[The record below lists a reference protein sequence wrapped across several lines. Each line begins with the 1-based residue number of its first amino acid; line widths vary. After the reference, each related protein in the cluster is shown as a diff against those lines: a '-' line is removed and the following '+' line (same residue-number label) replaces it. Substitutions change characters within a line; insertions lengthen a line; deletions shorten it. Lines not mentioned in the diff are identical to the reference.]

1 MRQTITQVSTVLR
14 DLPHACIMVIV
25 ALICM
30 LMLAGCRPSDPMQ
43 DARDLIA
50 AGRYREALEPLRDLM
65 KDNSDD
71 TELLFIY
78 GRTLVQTGQPGL
90 AEWPLRKAQSDPK
103 WFVPASMMIAQ
114 IELAGG
120 NAQNA
125 ADIYAKILEEYPDNM
140 GVRIKRAN
148 VLANSP
154 MLLQE
159 ALDAVDRI
167 LEIDPS
173 ELSAHKPQ
181 ILAYLGLNQP
191 DDAERVLDELGGRIE
206 AETDED
212 DPMRGWHCATMA
224 IFADDKGDED
234 VARERW
240 AECVEL
246 YPTHSNVVGLGIDF
260 YLKQNEPELA
270 LALGRGALEAEDAED
285 SGYRLIVASLLR
297 RLDRPDEAE
306 VLLLEGVELSD
317 TPLRRSA
324 TLLGLAD
331 HYKALGDFENSANVL
346 EQALEIAESFAGDQP
361 DLLFALA
368 DLRVRLG
375 QYDQALALTANM
387 NVAAHRALV
396 RGAVAQSRS
405 NFGNALMQYEEATRL
420 WPENPYAPFFGA
432 QSALAL
438 GQIQQAFDGFLLSI
452 RIDDAATN
460 ARIQAARILY
470 AEKRFRTALEML
482 ATTRVAPALES
493 QLLGIEITGQMHGVR
508 ATLHYA
514 QKFSRVYP
522 EEFGLAIALAANAV
536 ARRGDGSEAWL
547 VVEPYLKLGF
557 PSHNNLPI
565 LMAAAEWAGDEEQL
579 AIVASLVESVLA
591 SSPEDASAREIEGI
605 MHERSGD
612 PRAAAVSYES
622 AIGLDENDVTSLFRL
637 ASVIAEADPIRA
649 LELLS
654 QGLEHLGGEN
664 RKS

>member
-1 MRQTITQVSTVLR
+1 
-14 DLPHACIMVIV
+14 
-25 ALICM
+25 
-30 LMLAGCRPSDPMQ
+30 
-43 DARDLIA
+43 
-50 AGRYREALEPLRDLM
+50 
-65 KDNSDD
+65 
-71 TELLFIY
+71 
-78 GRTLVQTGQPGL
+78 
-90 AEWPLRKAQSDPK
+90 
-103 WFVPASMMIAQ
+103 
-114 IELAGG
+114 
-120 NAQNA
+120 
-125 ADIYAKILEEYPDNM
+125 
-140 GVRIKRAN
+140 
-148 VLANSP
+148 
-154 MLLQE
+154 
-159 ALDAVDRI
+159 
-167 LEIDPS
+167 
-173 ELSAHKPQ
+173 
-181 ILAYLGLNQP
+181 
-191 DDAERVLDELGGRIE
+191 
-206 AETDED
+206 
-212 DPMRGWHCATMA
+212 
-224 IFADDKGDED
+224 
-234 VARERW
+234 
-240 AECVEL
+240 
-246 YPTHSNVVGLGIDF
+246 
-260 YLKQNEPELA
+260 
-270 LALGRGALEAEDAED
+270 
-285 SGYRLIVASLLR
+285 
-297 RLDRPDEAE
+297 
-306 VLLLEGVELSD
+306 
-317 TPLRRSA
+317 
-324 TLLGLAD
+324 
-331 HYKALGDFENSANVL
+331 
-346 EQALEIAESFAGDQP
+346 
-361 DLLFALA
+361 
-368 DLRVRLG
+368 
-375 QYDQALALTANM
+375 
-387 NVAAHRALV
+387 
-396 RGAVAQSRS
+396 
-405 NFGNALMQYEEATRL
+405 MQYEEATRL

-654 QGLEHLGGEN
+654 QGLEHLGGGESEIVT
-664 RKS
+664 RVFLSAASQLLESPGIEAILEKALQQLPMSGEIAYQLALRLEKLGGDPKALARHARRAVRFQAGEEALALRDRLLAQAE